1 MFKGS
6 PVRVLAVPTSK
17 KYNLGEIMRNIN
29 VGLIGFGTVGSGV
42 VRALHEKRSYLRK
55 RLGTSINLVKV
66 CDKDLR
72 SRRSVKLDKG
82 LLTKS
87 VNDII
92 NDPSIDIV
100 IELIGGINPARDII
114 IRALRNKKHVIT
126 ANKALLS
133 IYKKSLFSEAERNKV
148 ELRYEASVA
157 GGVPIIKALR
167 EGLVANRINSIYGIV
182 NGTCNYILSEMS
194 DRGIS
199 FSDALAEAQKKGYAE
214 SRPELDINGHDSV
227 HKLAILASLAFGI
240 DVKPRD
246 IYVEGIT
253 NISDIDIEYA
263 SSWGYLVKLLAIAK
277 RVGKELEVRVH
288 PVLVAKKHPL
298 SSVDGNFNAIF
309 LNTDMLGDTL
319 FYGEGAGATPTASA
333 IISDI
338 VDISRGIIGKSAI
351 KPPSIVYHKQAE
363 KIKRKD
369 DFSSRYYIRFS
380 AIDKPGVLAK
390 ISRILAQHKISIA
403 FVSQKARRRE
413 KIVPIVMMTHV
424 ARENDLSQALKKIDS
439 LSAIKKKSI
448 VIRSENDLR

>member
-1 MFKGS
+1 
-6 PVRVLAVPTSK
+6 
-17 KYNLGEIMRNIN
+17 MRNIN

-42 VRALHEKRSYLRK
+42 VRALREKRSYLRK
-55 RLGTSINLVKV
+55 RLGRSINLVKV

-87 VNDII
+87 VIDII

-114 IRALRNKKHVIT
+114 IRALKNKKHVIT

-133 IYKKSLFSEAERNKV
+133 IYKKSLFSEAGRNKV

-167 EGLVANRINSIYGIV
+167 EGLVANRVNSIYGIV

-214 SRPELDINGHDSV
+214 KRPELDINGHDSV

-253 NISDIDIEYA
+253 NVSDIDIEYA

-288 PVLVAKKHPL
+288 PALVAKKHPL

-309 LNTDMLGDTL
+309 LNTDMLGDAL

-403 FVSQKARRRE
+403 FVSQKARRRK

-424 ARENDLSQALKKIDS
+424 AKENDLSRALKKIDS